1 MTFTQVK
8 NFLEWQSFMFVQQV
22 QYLVRKYIKAGNSL
36 YELEPPVVRVSLEA
50 TLLNI

>member
-36 YELEPPVVRVSLEA
+36 YELEPPVV
-50 TLLNI
+50 